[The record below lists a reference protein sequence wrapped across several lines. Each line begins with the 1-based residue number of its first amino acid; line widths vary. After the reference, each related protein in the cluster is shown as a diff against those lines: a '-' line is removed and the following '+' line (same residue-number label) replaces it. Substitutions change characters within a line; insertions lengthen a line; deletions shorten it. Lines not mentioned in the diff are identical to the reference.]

1 MLPPP
6 KKIFAQR
13 TRIFLVH
20 VIIYIGVKEIKISG
34 KIKKVGNL
42 AKSDISIVYKVSR

>member
-13 TRIFLVH
+13 TRIFY
-20 VIIYIGVKEIKISG
+20 VIIYIGVKEIKISR